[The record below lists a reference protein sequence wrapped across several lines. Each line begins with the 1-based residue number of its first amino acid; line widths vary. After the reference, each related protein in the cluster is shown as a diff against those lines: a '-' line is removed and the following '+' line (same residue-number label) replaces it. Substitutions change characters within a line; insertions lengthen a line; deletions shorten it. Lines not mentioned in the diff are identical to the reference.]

1 MQQKMH
7 VYFLAKQHHDFF
19 HQKCV
24 SLVILDS
31 QSYNVRFFELLK
43 IQNPVISSLKRQ
55 LMLYF
60 ATLNINPEKYN
71 LSLLFSCI
79 FMYFFDTGII
89 LNKNSFHLS
98 FNRQHYFIIFNFC
111 QLQRS
116 FFFFDRVGTYS
127 IFTFLVEKTS
137 EVTFLIQNFLRR
149 KIHPVIGIT

>member
-1 MQQKMH
+1 
-7 VYFLAKQHHDFF
+7 
-19 HQKCV
+19 
-24 SLVILDS
+24 
-31 QSYNVRFFELLK
+31 
-43 IQNPVISSLKRQ
+43 
-55 LMLYF
+55 MLYF